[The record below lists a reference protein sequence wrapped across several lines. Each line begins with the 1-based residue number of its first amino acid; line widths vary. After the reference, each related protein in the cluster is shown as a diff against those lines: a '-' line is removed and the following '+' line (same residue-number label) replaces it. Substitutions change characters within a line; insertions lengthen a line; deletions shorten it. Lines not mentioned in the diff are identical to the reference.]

1 MDYMSYIRAI
11 RSSDLKTTQR
21 ITAIMIASHYDFTK
35 GDPAFPSNKLLAK
48 ETGLGIST
56 IVKAKKVLCER
67 GYLFSEMQWDNSC
80 LYTPMLPD
88 SEAYALNE
96 KLNTHINTHINT
108 NINTHINAKKSSN
121 EDLVLSNINIIKEDI
136 NMSNDSA
143 NSSLAKVRAMAA
155 DDIWAVFESR

>member
-1 MDYMSYIRAI
+1 LSYIRAI
-11 RSSDLKTTQR
+11 RSSDLKTTQK

-56 IVKAKKVLCER
+56 VVKAKKVLSER
-67 GYLFSEMQWDNSC
+67 GYLCSKMQWDNSC

-88 SEAYALNE
+88 SSHPALSE

-108 NINTHINAKKSSN
+108 NINTHINEKKSSN
-121 EDLVLSNINIIKEDI
+121 EDLVLSNISIKEGI
-136 NMSNDSA
+136 TTIEEESSDSL
-143 NSSLAKVRAMAA
+143 SLAEVRAMAA